1 MFRRRGRR
9 GLPGQPGARTVA
21 AAVGERGEAEGYAGS
36 GRVTAGRILG
46 VFEARRV
53 DAIVL

>member
-1 MFRRRGRR
+1 MFRRRGRW
-9 GLPGQPGARTVA
+9 GLPGQPGTRTVA

-53 DAIVL
+53 DAIFL